1 MFVVYE
7 IMRANMKSKRTRR
20 DKEFKFKIA
29 IEALKGDKQMAELA
43 AKYNLHPNQITTWKK
58 ELLEKGASVFA
69 GSGESDAKRLEKERD
84 ELYKT
89 IGHQQVRVD
98 WLKKKLGISHIPIDE
113 D

>member
-1 MFVVYE
+1 
-7 IMRANMKSKRTRR
+7 MKAKRTRR
-20 DKEFKFKIA
+20 DKEFKFKVALEA
-29 IEALKGDKQMAELA
+29 IKGEKQITELA
-43 AKYNLHPNQITTWKK
+43 AEYQVHPNQITTWKK
-58 ELLEKGASVFA
+58 ELLDKGAEIFA
-69 GSGESDAKRLEKERD
+69 SSGESSARKLEKERD